1 MTISAAR
8 VAEHRSKARISL
20 FGSGAARPVMLCSQH
35 RYMIEARQQ
44 LPWVDPS
51 ERGHEQMARILYLTA
66 TGPADPTRASLPFH
80 LAVNGTTEAGDTAE
94 LVLAG
99 DATELVK
106 AGVADTVQGI
116 GVPPLTELVAKATAK
131 GVALHV

>member
-1 MTISAAR
+1 
-8 VAEHRSKARISL
+8 
-20 FGSGAARPVMLCSQH
+20 
-35 RYMIEARQQ
+35 
-44 LPWVDPS
+44 
-51 ERGHEQMARILYLTA
+51 MARILYLTA
-66 TGPADPTRASLPFH
+66 AGPADPTRASLPFH